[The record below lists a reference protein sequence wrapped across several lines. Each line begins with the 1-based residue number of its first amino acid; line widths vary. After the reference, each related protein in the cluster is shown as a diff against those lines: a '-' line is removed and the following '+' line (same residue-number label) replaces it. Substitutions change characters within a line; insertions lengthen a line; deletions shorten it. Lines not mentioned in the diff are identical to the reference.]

1 MKKTYIFLTFIF
13 VALQLSAQAPDA
25 FRYQAV
31 VKDDAG
37 VLMSNRK
44 VTFRFE
50 VYKSALQVD
59 GRTKVYSES
68 QQVTTDL
75 NGLVNLSIGK
85 GTVETGIFSTINWS
99 SDSYYIRVSIDK
111 GSGFA
116 SIGEKQL
123 LDVPYSQF
131 ASATGNIINKSPTTG
146 ALWGVTVNNTGQI
159 STYQFPKGYTKM
171 VWNDEF
177 EGTGLP
183 DSTKWDYEVGYVRQA
198 SNGEIQYY
206 TKKRIENAY
215 REGGYL
221 HLVSRCDSSIV
232 DGAMRPITSAS
243 IITKGKASWLYGYI
257 EVRAK
262 VPYQSGQIATWPAIW
277 MVGAENFYG
286 GWPASGEIDIMEHYG
301 STADYRNVHFSQH
314 SQDFHAANCKTKVS
328 YCPTAS
334 SEFHTFGLQWTPETM
349 IWYLDGVA
357 KFPINNTTHLWS
369 TWPFNKSFYLLL
381 NLALGGWGTNY
392 PLLKTNPQD
401 YQVDYVRIFQ

>member
-59 GRTKVYSES
+59 GGTKVYSES

-123 LDVPYSQF
+123 LDVPYSQ
-131 ASATGNIINKSPTTG
+131 
-146 ALWGVTVNNTGQI
+146 
-159 STYQFPKGYTKM
+159 
-171 VWNDEF
+171 
-177 EGTGLP
+177 LP
-183 DSTKWDYEVGYVRQA
+183 Q
-198 SNGEIQYY
+198 EI
-206 TKKRIENAY
+206 
-215 REGGYL
+215 L
-221 HLVSRCDSSIV
+221 
-232 DGAMRPITSAS
+232 
-243 IITKGKASWLYGYI
+243 
-257 EVRAK
+257 
-262 VPYQSGQIATWPAIW
+262 
-277 MVGAENFYG
+277 
-286 GWPASGEIDIMEHYG
+286 
-301 STADYRNVHFSQH
+301 
-314 SQDFHAANCKTKVS
+314 
-328 YCPTAS
+328 
-334 SEFHTFGLQWTPETM
+334 
-349 IWYLDGVA
+349 
-357 KFPINNTTHLWS
+357 
-369 TWPFNKSFYLLL
+369 
-381 NLALGGWGTNY
+381 
-392 PLLKTNPQD
+392 
-401 YQVDYVRIFQ
+401 